1 MPWQSAISEETK
13 ALGIRM
19 SRSEKL
25 IWTRLV
31 LLRTSGEMDQ
41 EGIDEERGD
50 LGSPTLAENSSRMGR
65 PDF

>member
-1 MPWQSAISEETK
+1 VSADLLWPL
-13 ALGIRM
+13 LGHPCIY
-19 SRSEKL
+19 K
-25 IWTRLV
+25 TGHG
-31 LLRTSGEMDQ
+31 SGRGRCIARASVSSEMDQ